1 MKDDMKTFQA
11 VERNRRTQAG
21 RMTWIGLVAVALASS
36 CASTKVTRKE
46 SLVGGYL
53 PRPSQILVVDF
64 AATAADVPA
73 DSALAKEFTVAD
85 VPQTPEQIQAGRELG
100 AELAES
106 LAAKIRAMGLPALRA
121 RPASKTRV
129 NDLVI
134 RGFLVSVDE
143 GSAAKRVGI
152 GFGAGASELH
162 TVVESYQVT
171 ANGLR
176 KLGSGKVESGGAKTP
191 GAALGAAT
199 LVATAN
205 PVGLIV
211 SGGMKVYGEKS
222 GKSKL
227 EGRAEATAQEIADA
241 FRERFR
247 EQGWID

>member
-1 MKDDMKTFQA
+1 MKMKA
-11 VERNRRTQAG
+11 SREVEHGRRTRFGQ
-21 RMTWIGLVAVALASS
+21 MVLMGLVVAALAGG
-36 CASTKVTRKE
+36 CASTKVTRRE
-46 SLVGGYL
+46 RLASAPL
-53 PRPSQILVVDF
+53 PRPSQILVLDF
-64 AATAADVPA
+64 AASAADVPA
-73 DSALAKEFTVAD
+73 DSDIAREFTVVD
-85 VPQTPEQIQAGRELG
+85 TPQTPEQIQAGRELG
-100 AELAES
+100 AELAET
-106 LAAKIRAMGLPALRA
+106 LAAKIRDMGLPALRA
-121 RPASKTRV
+121 QPASKARV
-129 NDLVI
+129 NDIVV
-134 RGFLVSVDE
+134 RGYMVSVEE

-171 ANGLR
+171 ANGMR

-191 GAALGAAT
+191 GAAMGAAA

-227 EGRAEATAQEIADA
+227 EGRAEATAQEIADV
-241 FRERFR
+241 FRARFQ

>member
-1 MKDDMKTFQA
+1 MKTFKA
-11 VERNRRTQAG
+11 VGHSRRAQVGQMAL
-21 RMTWIGLVAVALASS
+21 MGLAVVALASG
-36 CASTKVTRKE
+36 CASTKVTRQQP
-46 SLVGGYL
+46 LVREQL

-64 AATAADVPA
+64 IATAADVPA
-73 DSALAKEFTVAD
+73 DSAIAKEFVVAET
-85 VPQTPEQIQAGRELG
+85 PQTPEQIQTGRELG
-100 AELAES
+100 ADLAEQ
-106 LAAKIRAMGLPALRA
+106 LALQIRDMGLPALRA
-121 RPASKTRV
+121 RPASKARV
-129 NDLVI
+129 NDIVI
-134 RGFLVSVDE
+134 RGFLVSVEE

-171 ANGLR
+171 TNGLR

-211 SGGMKVYGEKS
+211 STGMKVHGEKS

-227 EGRAEATAQEIADA
+227 EGRAEATAREIADV
-241 FRERFR
+241 FRLRFQ

>member
-1 MKDDMKTFQA
+1 MRSA
-11 VERNRRTQAG
+11 EAL
-21 RMTWIGLVAVALASS
+21 GLVLGLLAALAWSG
-36 CASTKVTRKE
+36 CASTRVTRQE
-46 SLVGGYL
+46 PLAGGYF
-53 PRPSQILVVDF
+53 PRPSQILVMDF
-64 AATAADVPA
+64 AATAAEVPA
-73 DSALAKEFTVAD
+73 DSAVAREFAVAE
-85 VPQTPEQIQAGRELG
+85 VPQTPEEIQAGRELG
-100 AELAES
+100 AELAET
-106 LAAKIRAMGLPALRA
+106 LATKIRAMGLPALRA
-121 RPASKTRV
+121 RPASKARI
-129 NDLVI
+129 NDIVI
-134 RGFLVSVDE
+134 RGFLVSVEE

-162 TVVESYQVT
+162 TVVEAYQVT

-211 SGGMKVYGEKS
+211 STGMKVHGERS

-241 FRERFR
+241 FRERFQ

>member
-1 MKDDMKTFQA
+1 MVLMGFA
-11 VERNRRTQAG
+11 
-21 RMTWIGLVAVALASS
+21 AVALACG
-36 CASTKVTRKE
+36 CASTQVTRQE
-46 SLVGGYL
+46 PLVREHL

-64 AATAADVPA
+64 VATAADVPA
-73 DSALAKEFTVAD
+73 DSAIAREFEVAD
-85 VPQTPEQIQAGRELG
+85 VPQTPEQIQDGRELG
-100 AELAES
+100 AELAET
-106 LAAKIRAMGLPALRA
+106 LASKIRDMGLPALRS
-121 RPASKTRV
+121 RPGSKARV

-134 RGFLVSVDE
+134 RGFLVSIDE

-162 TVVESYQVT
+162 TVVEGYQVT
-171 ANGLR
+171 ATGLR

-199 LVATAN
+199 LIATAN

-227 EGRAEATAQEIADA
+227 EGRAEATAQEIADV
-241 FRERFR
+241 FRLRFQ

>member
-1 MKDDMKTFQA
+1 MRKSIM
-11 VERNRRTQAG
+11 AG
-21 RMTWIGLVAVALASS
+21 VGLGLLALLVAGCSS
-36 CASTKVTRKE
+36 TQVVRRESRVTG
-46 SLVGGYL
+46 LL

-64 AATAADVPA
+64 IATAADVPA
-73 DSALAKEFTVAD
+73 DSAIAREFEVAD
-85 VPQTPEQIQAGRELG
+85 VPQTPEEIQAGRELG
-100 AELAES
+100 AELAET
-106 LAAKIRAMGLPALRA
+106 LAAKIRDLGLPALRA
-121 RPASKTRV
+121 RPASKARV

-134 RGFLVSVDE
+134 RGFLVSVEE

-162 TVVESYQVT
+162 TVVEGYQVT

-211 SGGMKVYGEKS
+211 STGLKVHGERS
-222 GKSKL
+222 GQSKL
-227 EGRAEATAQEIADA
+227 EGRAEATAKEIAA
-241 FRERFR
+241 TFRERFR

>member
-1 MKDDMKTFQA
+1 
-11 VERNRRTQAG
+11 
-21 RMTWIGLVAVALASS
+21 MTWMGLVAVVLASG
-36 CASTKVTRKE
+36 CASTKVTRQE
-46 SLVGGYL
+46 PLVGGYF

-64 AATAADVPA
+64 VATAADVPA
-73 DSALAKEFTVAD
+73 DSALAKEFAVAD

-106 LAAKIRAMGLPALRA
+106 LAVKIRDMGMPALRA
-121 RPASKTRV
+121 RPGSKTRI

-134 RGFLVSVDE
+134 RGFLVSVEE

-162 TVVESYQVT
+162 TVVEGYQVT
-171 ANGLR
+171 TNGLR

-191 GAALGAAT
+191 GAAMGAAT

-222 GKSKL
+222 GKSTL
-227 EGRAEATAQEIADA
+227 EGRAEATAQEIADV
-241 FRERFR
+241 FRQRFQ